1 MGIFSKFKNK
11 KKGDREYYLSLD
23 IGTEVVKALIFY
35 IDKSEKK
42 GIVIGSGRCEQK
54 GGNMQSGAISD
65 ISGVVLACKNAIEE
79 SQSMANVGP
88 VTKVVMGIAGELV
101 KGTTTTVHYERA
113 KSEDRIDLAELKE
126 IIQKVQEKAYER
138 ITKQIAWELGR
149 DVEVRLINA
158 AIVDVRIDGYR
169 ITNPLNFQGKRVSIS
184 IFNAHAPT
192 LHLGAIDTIA
202 KDLDL
207 DIMNVVA
214 EPYAVSSSV
223 GYEDI
228 LDFSAIFIDIGGGTT
243 DVAVVRN
250 GGLEGTKMFAIGGI
264 AFTKRLAH
272 DFRITIQEAEKLKV
286 EYSHGKVADELN
298 KKIREIILEDAA
310 VWLSGVE
317 LSLAEFAENDLL
329 PPQIYICGGGSA
341 LPELQEALLSNK
353 WVQNLPFANLPRVSF
368 LKPRDVVRMID
379 ATKTLDSPQDVTP
392 LALASLMVDIQDE
405 ERILVQILRRTMRS
419 I

>member
-1 MGIFSKFKNK
+1 MGIFSKLKNK
-11 KKGDREYYLSLD
+11 TKNNREHYLSLD
-23 IGTEVVKALIFY
+23 IGTKVVKALVFY
-35 IDKSEKK
+35 VDENEKK
-42 GIVIGSGRCEQK
+42 GVVIGTGRCDQK
-54 GGNMQSGAISD
+54 NGNMQSGAISD
-65 ISGVVLACKNAIEE
+65 ISGVILACREAIEE
-79 SQSMANVGP
+79 AQTMAGVGK
-88 VTKVVMGIAGELV
+88 VSKVVMGIAGELV
-101 KGTTTTVHYERA
+101 KGTTTTVHYERVN
-113 KSEDRIDLAELKE
+113 SEDRIDLAELKE
-126 IIQKVQEKAYER
+126 IIKKVQEKAYER

-149 DVEVRLINA
+149 EVEVKLINA

-184 IFNAHAPT
+184 IFNAHAPV
-192 LHLGAIDTIA
+192 LHLGAINTIA
-202 KDLDL
+202 NELDL
-207 DIMNVVA
+207 ELENVVA

-272 DFRITIQEAEKLKV
+272 DFRITMAEAEKLKV
-286 EYSHGKVADELN
+286 EYSHGEVSGEL
-298 KKIREIILEDAA
+298 KEKIREIILEDAV

-353 WVQNLPFANLPRVSF
+353 WVQNLPFSNSPRVSF
-368 LKPRDVVRMID
+368 LKPRDVARMID
-379 ATKTLDSPQDVTP
+379 TTKKLDSPQDVTP
-392 LALASLMVDIQDE
+392 LALANLIVDNQDE
-405 ERILVQILRRTMRS
+405 ERVLVQILRRIMRS

>member
-1 MGIFSKFKNK
+1 MGIFSKFKNQRK
-11 KKGDREYYLSLD
+11 SNREYYLSLD
-23 IGTEVVKALIFY
+23 IGTKVVKSLIFY
-35 IDKSEKK
+35 IDASEKK
-42 GIVIGSGRCEQK
+42 GVVIGTGRCEQK
-54 GGNMQSGAISD
+54 SGNMQSGAISD
-65 ISGVVLACKNAIEE
+65 ISGVVSACREAIEE
-79 SQSMANVGP
+79 AQTMANVG
-88 VTKVVMGIAGELV
+88 VVSKVVMGIAGELV
-101 KGTTTTVHYERA
+101 KGTTTTVHYERSR
-113 KSEDRIDLAELKE
+113 SEERIDLTELKE

-149 DVEVRLINA
+149 NVEVRLINA

-202 KDLDL
+202 KDLNL
-207 DIMNVVA
+207 EIMSVVA

-272 DFRITIQEAEKLKV
+272 DFRITTAEAEELKV
-286 EYSHGKVADELN
+286 KYSHGEVADELN
-298 KKIREIILEDAA
+298 EKIREIILEDAA
-310 VWLSGVE
+310 VWLSGIE
-317 LSLAEFAENDLL
+317 LSLSEFAENDLL

-353 WVQNLPFANLPRVSF
+353 WVQNLPFSNSPRVSF
-368 LKPRDVVRMID
+368 LKPRDVIRMID
-379 ATKTLDSPQDVTP
+379 NTKKLDSPQDVTP

-405 ERILVQILRRTMRS
+405 ERVLVQILRRIMRS